1 MGEIL
6 DLAEALWTG
15 RTDTF
20 AAHPFGLPRGIE
32 PLSERTWFYRGFAN
46 TIIRETDEGLILI
59 DPAASWDTKIKF
71 DAIRAVTQ
79 ARLHTAV
86 LTHGHTDH
94 VFGVPEYAA
103 EAKAKGWPLPRI
115 VAHEAMPARFDRYRA
130 SAPWNAWINLRQF
143 RGGVGEPLFP
153 ENYDY
158 PDLTYAHRTTLRVGG
173 VTAEL
178 AHARGETDDHT
189 WVFFP
194 EDGLLCTGDLFIW
207 SVPNAGNPQK
217 VQRFARDWAKA
228 LRDMAALKPRIL
240 APGHGVPILGT
251 ERVRQALLDTADLLE
266 FLHEATLTLMNQGA
280 SLDEIIHKVKPPH
293 ELLNKPYL
301 KPVYDEPEFIVRNI
315 YRFYGGWY
323 DGTPSHLKP
332 APDKEL
338 AEEVAV
344 LAGGAE
350 RLAGRAA
357 ELSLSGDHRLACH
370 LAEWALE
377 AAPGN
382 GRIKEQAGKVYIRRA
397 ETETSTMAVGI
408 FLAAARALGLDPET
422 RLPGKTVVHVQEER
436 ARREKAD

>member
-15 RTDTF
+15 KTNAY

-32 PLSERTWFYRGFAN
+32 QIADRTWFYRGFAN
-46 TIIRETDEGLILI
+46 TIIRETDDGLIVI

-71 DAIRAVTQ
+71 DAIRGVTQ
-79 ARLHTAV
+79 ARLHTAIF
-86 LTHGHTDH
+86 THGHTDH

-130 SAPWNAWINLRQF
+130 SAPWNAWINLCQF

-158 PDLTYAHRTTLRVGG
+158 PDLTYADRTTVNVGG

-178 AHARGETDDHT
+178 THARGETDDHT
-189 WVFFP
+189 YIFFP
-194 EDGLLCTGDLFIW
+194 DNGLLCTGDLFIW

-217 VQRFARDWAKA
+217 VQRYARDWAKA
-228 LRDMAALKPRIL
+228 LRDMAGLKPRML
-240 APGHGVPILGT
+240 TPGHGVPIVGT
-251 ERVRQALLDTADLLE
+251 ERVSQALNDTAALLE
-266 FLHEATLTLMNQGA
+266 ALHENTLALMNQGA
-280 SLDEIIHKVKPPH
+280 TLDEIIHQVQAPA

-301 KPVYDEPEFIVRNI
+301 QPVYDEPEFIVRNI
-315 YRFYGGWY
+315 YRFYGGWH
-323 DGTPSHLKP
+323 DGAPSHLKP
-332 APDKEL
+332 VADKEL
-338 AEEVAV
+338 AEEMAA

-350 RLAGRAA
+350 RLADRAA
-357 ELSLSGDHRLACH
+357 ELSASGDRRLACH
-370 LAEWALE
+370 LVEWALD
-377 AAPGN
+377 AAPEN
-382 GRIKEQAGKVYIRRA
+382 GRIKEMAGEVYIDRA
-397 ETETSTMAVGI
+397 EVETSTMAVGI
-408 FLAAARALGLDPET
+408 FLAAARALGLNPET

-436 ARREKAD
+436 AKREKAG

>member
-20 AAHPFGLPRGIE
+20 SAHPFGLPRGIE
-32 PLSERTWFYRGFAN
+32 LLSERTWFYRGFAN

-59 DPAASWDTKIKF
+59 DPAASWDTRIKF
-71 DAIRAVTQ
+71 DAIRGVTQ

-86 LTHGHTDH
+86 FTHGHTDH

-103 EAKAKGWPLPRI
+103 EARAQGLPLPRI

-130 SAPWNAWINLRQF
+130 SALWNAWINLRQF

-153 ENYDY
+153 ENFDY
-158 PDLTYAHRTTLRVGG
+158 PDLTYARATTLSVGG

-178 AHARGETDDHT
+178 THARGETDDHT
-189 WVFFP
+189 WIFFP

-217 VQRFARDWAKA
+217 VQRFAMDWSQA
-228 LRDMAALKPRIL
+228 LRDMAALNPRIL
-240 APGHGVPILGT
+240 APGHGVPILGP
-251 ERVRQALLDTADLLE
+251 ERVRQALLDTAALLE
-266 FLHEATLTLMNQGA
+266 TLHEATLALMNQGA
-280 SLDEIIHKVKPPH
+280 SLDEIIHRVKPPQA
-293 ELLNKPYL
+293 LLNRPYL
-301 KPVYDEPEFIVRNI
+301 RPVYDEPEFIVRNI

-323 DGTPSHLKP
+323 DGAPSHLKP
-332 APDKEL
+332 AVDREL
-338 AEEVAV
+338 AEEIAA

-350 RLAGRAA
+350 RLAGRAE
-357 ELSLSGDHRLACH
+357 ELSLGGDHRLACH

-382 GRIKEQAGKVYIRRA
+382 DRIREQAGEVYLHRA

-408 FLAAARALGLDPET
+408 FLAAARSLGLDPEP

-436 ARREKAD
+436 ARREKKG